1 MLTLWLDDLPGKQVY
16 LTTNPNQNLN
26 RIEHGDFLVLI
37 GGRFVNKIDEVLKVV
52 DQVKERAGTRFLETV
67 FIFKPKDSLW
77 TLSTLSYRSNTLS
90 TLVRCNISLN
100 LIVRGFWSILFVFHP
115 LRRSVGSHSVTK
127 LFQVA
132 LKPKVTPH
140 GIPFEFQCPFQF
152 QEQKKF
158 PTRSKGS
165 NVWIFKVNLDLRKAR
180 IFRNRNVER
189 KPVQDSD
196 SERAL

>member
-1 MLTLWLDDLPGKQVY
+1 MNLLTLLKIKLTLWLDDLPGKQIY

-90 TLVRCNISLN
+90 TLVRYNISLTLIVQGIWSTLFAN
-100 LIVRGFWSILFVFHP
+100 LIPCWLLF
-115 LRRSVGSHSVTK
+115 LT
-127 LFQVA
+127 A
-132 LKPKVTPH
+132 DE
-140 GIPFEFQCPFQF
+140 PF
-152 QEQKKF
+152 
-158 PTRSKGS
+158 
-165 NVWIFKVNLDLRKAR
+165 
-180 IFRNRNVER
+180 
-189 KPVQDSD
+189 
-196 SERAL
+196 